1 MEAQYTYIQ
10 MENKHV
16 AEDLESTALVP
27 AGHTIHSQNT
37 SP

>member
-1 MEAQYTYIQ
+1 MEAQNTFIQ
-10 MENKHV
+10 MENKHA
-16 AEDLESTALVP
+16 AEDLEITALVP